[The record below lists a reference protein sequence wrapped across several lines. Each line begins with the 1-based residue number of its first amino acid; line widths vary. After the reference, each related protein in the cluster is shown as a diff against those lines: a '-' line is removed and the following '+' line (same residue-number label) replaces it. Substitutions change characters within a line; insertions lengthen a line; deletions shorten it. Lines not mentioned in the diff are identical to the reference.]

1 MSIMLLLLL
10 LVPTLNGAAEP
21 SGCQFSRCM
30 KENISGIG
38 TIVQHLVANY
48 C

>member
-21 SGCQFSRCM
+21 SGCLFSSCIR
-30 KENISGIG
+30 EGAVIRG